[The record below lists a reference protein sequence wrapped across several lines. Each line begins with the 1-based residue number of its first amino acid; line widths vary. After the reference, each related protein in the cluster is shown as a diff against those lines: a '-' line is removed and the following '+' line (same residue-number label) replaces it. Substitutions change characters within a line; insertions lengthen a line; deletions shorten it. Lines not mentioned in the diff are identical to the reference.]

1 MQEKKVKPKIAQ
13 GLTFLSVHGVG
24 VEREE
29 QLDAGFEQ
37 RVIPKLRVGGKE
49 LLGGGLRLMQES

>member
-1 MQEKKVKPKIAQ
+1 MREKSQAKIAQ

-24 VEREE
+24 IEREE
-29 QLDAGFEQ
+29 QLDTGFEQ

-49 LLGGGLRLMQES
+49 LLGGGLRLVQES